1 MFMCTMQALV
11 ANILWA
17 ELLLE
22 LFTQLVFRHPLGF
35 HFHLHA
41 LATLDLYCHFADE
54 RVLVETCATFLQHGL
69 SFSRAENREET
80 KVLNLTV
87 PVKAAL
93 RKELHQTGP
102 GRTTFFPLL
111 MNLPWYQERP

>member
-80 KVLNLTV
+80 KVLNKTS
-87 PVKAAL
+87 KF
-93 RKELHQTGP
+93 QTLSP
-102 GRTTFFPLL
+102 TNVQQTAV
-111 MNLPWYQERP
+111 